1 MPQDDNTNL
10 ASRIDTIERNLQKL
24 RRDTSGLSTLTT
36 RNREDLD
43 HALADLDELLYA
55 ALATGRE
62 LTPPAA
68 AIDTPGS
75 ATGTETHE
83 PRCTH
88 PAHDATPPEA
98 RPAATHLVT
107 LRSPALR
114 TRRSAPTTPPLRR
127 LRRTR
132 TREPVSAAYHSHAHR
147 RRRTTRGRATLPV
160 SRPLRWRPAAR
171 DHRHRNRRRA
181 AGHPLLRRLRGDDQS
196 HAQPAPDPLRER
208 PNRHAHP
215 RQAATGREAPI
226 AAAQARRKAK

>member
-1 MPQDDNTNL
+1 MAQDDNTNL

-107 LRSPALR
+107 LRSPHSERGEAHPPLPR
-114 TRRSAPTTPPLRR
+114 CADCAARVLESPSAPRITVTRIDGGERPAEGPRCQSPVHFAGDLPPATTVIVTAGVRPGIRYCDACA
-127 LRRTR
+127 
-132 TREPVSAAYHSHAHR
+132 E
-147 RRRTTRGRATLPV
+147 TTRATLN
-160 SRPLRWRPAAR
+160 
-171 DHRHRNRRRA
+171 RHRIRCESARIVTRTPVRPQPGAKRR
-181 AGHPLLRRLRGDDQS
+181 
-196 HAQPAPDPLRER
+196 
-208 PNRHAHP
+208 
-215 RQAATGREAPI
+215 
-226 AAAQARRKAK
+226 